1 MSIFKFKSLV
11 LFINIIT
18 KLLLLRPFIFSVA
31 LLIVLSGSE
40 VCQRIHGQI
49 HCVKDR
55 QNYHTLAD
63 IIIMNLVL
71 PSKFEK
77 SSENLKYFS
86 LFMEISPF
94 SLELQQGSLIILSP
108 IIKATNEGDYI
119 CMNY

>member
-1 MSIFKFKSLV
+1 MI
-11 LFINIIT
+11 
-18 KLLLLRPFIFSVA
+18 A
-31 LLIVLSGSE
+31 LSGTE
-40 VCQRIHGQI
+40 ECQRIHGQV

-55 QNYHTLAD
+55 QNYHTLGD
-63 IIIMNLVL
+63 IIIMNFVL

-77 SSENLKYFS
+77 SSENLKYLS

-94 SLELQQGSLIILSP
+94 SLEPQQGSLRILLP